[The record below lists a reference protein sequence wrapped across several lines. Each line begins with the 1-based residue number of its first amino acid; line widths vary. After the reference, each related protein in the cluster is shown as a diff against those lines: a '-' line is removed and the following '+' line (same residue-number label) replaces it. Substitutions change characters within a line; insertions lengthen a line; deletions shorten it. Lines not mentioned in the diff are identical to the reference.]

1 MAPFVSGQAG
11 SKRSGPDSLPPHGGL
26 PSPVSALRVGRIAIH
41 CLASLAAHAPRTV
54 FTILSVALGVASVT
68 ITQAVIEGANAKLEE
83 FAEWFGADAAFVTG
97 GDAFANPF
105 DQRQLTLTFADAE
118 AVRWQIPG
126 VRMVT
131 SGRNIRSVSVTGGG
145 NTYVVQVLAGS
156 TPPFTQSWNW
166 ELESGEDLSGED
178 SASHRKVCLI
188 GDTVSRELFGQDS
201 PIGATIA
208 IGGHVFTVKGRL
220 AARGFANAQ
229 ASMDDRVIIP
239 LSSLMRYFK
248 LDQRFVNGLRVRFQ
262 DQTSLEEGLT
272 ALRGLIRHRH
282 ALGAGE
288 PDDFTVVSAG
298 EIINFLT
305 VLKRGVGFFLAA
317 FSAVTLAVAGI
328 VLANLTYVA
337 VEQRRQE
344 IAILKAVGARRADIG
359 VMIFT
364 EAVLLCLAGAV
375 AGTALCLCATFL
387 INAGGVFTVSL
398 SAGVWLAGLCGAS
411 AVALAFGLGP
421 ALSAAGLDPVACLHE
436 G

>member
-1 MAPFVSGQAG
+1 MTFLFRLAAPQ
-11 SKRSGPDSLPPHGGL
+11 GGRL
-26 PSPVSALRVGRIAIH
+26 ASPVPAGGGGHTSRAARAARIASH
-41 CLASLAAHAPRTV
+41 CLACLAAHLPRSA

-68 ITQAVIEGANAKLEE
+68 ITQAVIEGANLKLEE

-105 DQRQLTLTFADAE
+105 DQRQLTLTLADAQ
-118 AVRWQIPG
+118 AVRTQIPG

-131 SGRNIRSVSVTGGG
+131 SGRNIRSVSVSGEGKA
-145 NTYVVQVLAGS
+145 YVVQVLAGS

-166 ELESGEDLSGED
+166 ELESGEDLSEED

-188 GDTVSRELFGQDS
+188 GDTISRELFGEDS
-201 PIGATIA
+201 PIGATVN
-208 IGGHVFTVKGRL
+208 IGKHIFTVKGRL
-220 AARGFANAQ
+220 SARGFANAQ
-229 ASMDDRVIIP
+229 TSMDDRIIIP
-239 LSSLMRYFK
+239 LSSLLRYFSM
-248 LDQRFVNGLRVRFQ
+248 DPRYVNGLRVRFQ
-262 DQTSLEEGLT
+262 DQASLEEGLPS
-272 ALRGLIRHRH
+272 LRGLLRRRH
-282 ALGAGE
+282 ALKAEE
-288 PDDFTVVSAG
+288 PDDFTVVSSG
-298 EIINFLT
+298 EIISFLT
-305 VLKRGVGFFLAA
+305 VLKHGVGLFLAG

-344 IAILKAVGARRADIG
+344 IAILKAVGARRSDIG
-359 VMIFT
+359 LMIFT
-364 EAVLLCLAGAV
+364 EALMLCLAGAV

-387 INAGGVFTVSL
+387 INTSGIFTVSL